1 MLNGFIIARAYI
13 PHELNYMSSL
23 IKTVLT
29 WLL

>member
-1 MLNGFIIARAYI
+1 MLSWFIIARAYI
-13 PHELNYMSSL
+13 PYELNYMLSL